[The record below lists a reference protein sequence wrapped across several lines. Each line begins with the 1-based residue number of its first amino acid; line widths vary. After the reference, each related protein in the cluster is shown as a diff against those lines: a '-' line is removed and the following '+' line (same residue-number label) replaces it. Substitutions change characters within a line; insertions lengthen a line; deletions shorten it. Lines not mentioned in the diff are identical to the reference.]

1 MIVCFAQIAS
11 KMTKT
16 KDIGDAEYINILKYV
31 MGVVVS
37 MGLNKWLQDENFL
50 NIVVTLERQL
60 FFLQVKRLS

>member
-1 MIVCFAQIAS
+1 MIVGFAQIAS